1 MDTILQVNNLYKSLS
16 KREIIKGISFQ
27 VNKGEVFGFLG
38 PNGAGKTTTIRMIVG
53 LIKPDKGEVL
63 INGYDVQKDFI
74 KAMKNLG
81 CIVENP
87 EMYLDLT
94 GRENLKIFARMYGN
108 VPKERIEEIIEL
120 IGLKDRIDDK
130 VRKYSLGMRQRLG
143 LGQALLPKPS
153 LLILDE
159 PTNGLDPVG
168 IVEFRKI
175 IKDLVRDNETAVFI
189 SSHMLSEIEQLCDR
203 VAFISNGEIKSIE
216 NARELNKKCKFQKV
230 SLITSDNIK
239 CKDILSD
246 TYYVHSINDVEGR
259 LILECDED
267 SFSKIINLLARK
279 NIDIEEINK
288 VHQNLEDRFMEIVEG
303 GSEFAESSKK

>member
-1 MDTILQVNNLYKSLS
+1 MDTILQVNNLYKSLG
-16 KREIIKGISFQ
+16 KREIIKGISLQ
-27 VNKGEVFGFLG
+27 VNKGEIFGFLG

-53 LIKPDKGEVL
+53 LIKPNRGEVL

-108 VPKERIEEIIEL
+108 VPKERIEEVIEL

-143 LGQALLPKPS
+143 LGQALLPNPS

-203 VAFISNGEIKSIE
+203 VAFISKGEIKSIE
-216 NARELNKKCKFQKV
+216 NAKELNKNCKFEKII
-230 SLITSDNIK
+230 LITSDNIK

-246 TYYVHSINDVEGR
+246 TYYVHSINVAEGR

-288 VHQNLEDRFMEIVEG
+288 VHQNLEDRFMDIVEG

>member
-1 MDTILQVNNLYKSLS
+1 MDTILQVNNLYKSLG

-108 VPKERIEEIIEL
+108 VPKERIEEVIEL

-143 LGQALLPKPS
+143 LGQALLPNPS

-175 IKDLVRDNETAVFI
+175 IKDLVRDNDTAVFI

>member
-1 MDTILQVNNLYKSLS
+1 METILQVDNLYKSLG
-16 KREIIKGISFQ
+16 KREIIKGINFQ
-27 VNKGEVFGFLG
+27 VNKGEIFGFLG

-108 VPKERIEEIIEL
+108 VPKERIEGIIEL

-143 LGQALLPKPS
+143 LGQALLPNPR

-189 SSHMLSEIEQLCDR
+189 SSHLLSEIEQLCDR

-216 NARELNKKCKFQKV
+216 NARELNKKCKFEKI
-230 SLITSDNIK
+230 SLITTNNIK
-239 CKDILSD
+239 CKYILSD
-246 TYYVHSINDVEGR
+246 TYYVHSINDAEER

-288 VHQNLEDRFMEIVEG
+288 VNQNLEDRFMEIVEG
-303 GSEFAESSKK
+303 GSEFAESNKK

>member
-1 MDTILQVNNLYKSLS
+1 METILQVDNLYKSLG
-16 KREIIKGISFQ
+16 KREIIKGINFQ
-27 VNKGEVFGFLG
+27 VNKGEIFGFLG

-74 KAMKNLG
+74 KAMENLG

-108 VPKERIEEIIEL
+108 VPKERIEGIIEL

-143 LGQALLPKPS
+143 LGQALLPNPR

-189 SSHMLSEIEQLCDR
+189 SSHLLSEIEQLCDR

-216 NARELNKKCKFQKV
+216 NARELNKKCKLEKI
-230 SLITSDNIK
+230 SLITTDNIK

-246 TYYVHSINDVEGR
+246 TYYVHSINDVEER

-288 VHQNLEDRFMEIVEG
+288 VNQNLEDRFMEIVEG
-303 GSEFAESSKK
+303 GSEFAESSEK